1 MAKKTTTFLAII
13 LTLNNFVLNCKQY
26 LKVKGCDMGM
36 VCAPLHVNIFMDHF
50 ENKCIYTFLQG
61 TTLTYLQ
68 FIDDIFFIRTD
79 TKEQPTNCL
88 NNTTPSS
95 LNIKNHKLALNFLI
109 QKSPIKIINLL
120 PKSIRKVLTTK
131 TSFK

>member
-1 MAKKTTTFLAII
+1 MKLICYYIYYIIVKQILLGRIQTVKESFSKRTCKMWQKKTTTFLANI
-13 LTLNNFVLNCKQY
+13 LTLDNFVLNCKQY

-68 FIDDIFFIRTD
+68 FIDDIFFILQS
-79 TKEQPTNCL
+79 E
-88 NNTTPSS
+88 
-95 LNIKNHKLALNFLI
+95 
-109 QKSPIKIINLL
+109 
-120 PKSIRKVLTTK
+120 K
-131 TSFK
+131 TYQHL